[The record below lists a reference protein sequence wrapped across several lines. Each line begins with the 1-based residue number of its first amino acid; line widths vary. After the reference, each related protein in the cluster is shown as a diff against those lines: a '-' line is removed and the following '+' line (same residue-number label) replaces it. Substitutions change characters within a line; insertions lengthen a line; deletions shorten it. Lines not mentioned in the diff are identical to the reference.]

1 MEPELL
7 MTREKTSQNAK
18 QIGFSNGGA
27 ISSRT
32 AMSDELRKLLASLP
46 LDADASAYQKAV
58 LDDNILEKS
67 TASNREKTLKF
78 LRSLYALD
86 PRICLFR
93 EMRRLSRFAAEDAP
107 LMFGLLAMAREPILQ
122 ACLDMVLQVR
132 VGDTLDRKAFEDWIR
147 AHAPGRY
154 SEAMY
159 VSFSHNLY
167 ASFFQFGYLGA
178 SIGKARTRVR
188 PSSGIASATFAAF
201 LDWLSG
207 MNGVALLQAPYS
219 RALDLPTDE
228 HLALILAAGRQGLMK
243 VAYSGGVLEL
253 AFPGFLRDGEQRINA

>member
-1 MEPELL
+1 
-7 MTREKTSQNAK
+7 MTKEKNSLSAK

-32 AMSDELRKLLASLP
+32 AMTDELRTLLTTLP
-46 LDADASAYQKAV
+46 LDADADAYRKAV
-58 LDDNILEKS
+58 LDDNILHKS

-86 PRICLFR
+86 SDVCLFR
-93 EMRRLSRFAAEDAP
+93 EMRRLSRFAAEDTP
-107 LMFGLLAMAREPILQ
+107 LVFGLLAMAREPLLQ
-122 ACLDMVLQVR
+122 SCLDMVLRLR
-132 VGDTLDRKAFEDWIR
+132 VGDSIDRKVFEDWIR
-147 AHAPGRY
+147 THAPGRY

-167 ASFFQFGYLGA
+167 ASFFQFGYLGE
-178 SIGKARTRVR
+178 SIGKARSRVR
-188 PSSGIASATFAAF
+188 PRSGIASATYAAF
-201 LDWLSG
+201 LDWLLG
-207 MNGVALLQAPYS
+207 LNGVALMQGPYS

-243 VAYSGGVLEL
+243 VAYSGGILEL
-253 AFPGFLRDGEQRINA
+253 GFPGFLNDNEMRPSA

>member
-1 MEPELL
+1 
-7 MTREKTSQNAK
+7 MTKEKNSLIAK

-32 AMSDELRKLLASLP
+32 AMTDELRTLLTTVP
-46 LDADASAYQKAV
+46 LDADADGYRKAV
-58 LDDNILEKS
+58 LDDNILQKS

-86 PRICLFR
+86 PGVCLFR

-107 LMFGLLAMAREPILQ
+107 LVFGLLAMAREPLLQ
-122 ACLDMVLQVR
+122 ACLDMVLR
-132 VGDTLDRKAFEDWIR
+132 LRIGDSIDRKVFEDWIR

-167 ASFFQFGYLGA
+167 ASFFQFGYLGK
-178 SIGKARTRVR
+178 SIRKARNRVR
-188 PSSGIASATFAAF
+188 PQSGIASATYAAF
-201 LDWLSG
+201 LDWLLG
-207 MNGVALLQAPYS
+207 LNGVAIMQGPYS
-219 RALDLPTDE
+219 RALDLPSDE
-228 HLALILAAGRQGLMK
+228 HLALIIAAGRQGLMK

-253 AFPGFLRDGEQRINA
+253 GFPGFLNDDEKRPSA

>member
-1 MEPELL
+1 
-7 MTREKTSQNAK
+7 MTKEKNSLSAK

-32 AMSDELRKLLASLP
+32 AMTDELKMLLAALP
-46 LDADASAYQKAV
+46 LDADADAYRRAV
-58 LDDNILEKS
+58 LDDNILQKS

-93 EMRRLSRFAAEDAP
+93 EMRRLSRFSAEDAP

-122 ACLDMVLQVR
+122 ACLDMVLRIR
-132 VGDTLDRKAFEDWIR
+132 VGDSLDRKAFEDWIR
-147 AHAPGRY
+147 THAPGRY

-178 SIGKARTRVR
+178 SFGKARTRVR
-188 PSSGIASATFAAF
+188 PSSGIASATYAAF
-201 LDWLSG
+201 LDWLTG
-207 MNGVALLQAPYS
+207 MNGVALLEAPYS

-253 AFPGFLRDGEQRINA
+253 GFPGFLNDDEKRPSA

>member
-1 MEPELL
+1 
-7 MTREKTSQNAK
+7 MTKEKQSKDAK
-18 QIGFSNGGA
+18 QLGFNGGGA

-32 AMSDELRKLLASLP
+32 AMTDELRTLLSAIP
-46 LDADASAYQKAV
+46 MDAEADAYRKAV
-58 LDDNILEKS
+58 LDDNILQKS

-86 PRICLFR
+86 PGVCLFR
-93 EMRRLSRFAAEDAP
+93 EMRRLSRFAADDAA
-107 LMFGLLAMAREPILQ
+107 LLFGLLAMAREPLLL
-122 ACLDMVLQVR
+122 AGLDMVVR
-132 VGDTLDRKAFEDWIR
+132 VQVGNSVDRKVFEDWIR
-147 AHAPGRY
+147 THAPARY

-178 SIGKARTRVR
+178 SIGKARSRMR
-188 PSSGIASATFAAF
+188 PRTGIASVTYAAF

-207 MNGVALLQAPYS
+207 LNGVALMQGPYS
-219 RALDLPTDE
+219 RALDLPADE

-253 AFPGFLRDGEQRINA
+253 GFPGFLNDNEKRLSA